1 MKSLT
6 SWMIAVFAPLAA
18 PEGRAHE
25 PERAVMP
32 TDAEVAAG
40 RRESLFEI
48 MTTIDHLSQEWN
60 DFDRIDAIVRIAAQ
74 RDASHRS
81 R

>member
-6 SWMIAVFAPLAA
+6 NWINAAFAPLAS
-18 PEGRAHE
+18 PDGRAHE
-25 PERAVMP
+25 PERFVMP
-32 TDAEVAAG
+32 TDAEVAAA
-40 RRESLFEI
+40 RLESLFEI
-48 MTTIDHLSQEWN
+48 MTTIDHLSREWN
-60 DFDRIDAIVRIAAQ
+60 DSDRIDAIVRIAAQ